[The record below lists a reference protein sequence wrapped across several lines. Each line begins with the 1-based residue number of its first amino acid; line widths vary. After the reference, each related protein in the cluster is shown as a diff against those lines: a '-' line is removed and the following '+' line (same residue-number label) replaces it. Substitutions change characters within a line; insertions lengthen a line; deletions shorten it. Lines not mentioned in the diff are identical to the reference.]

1 MKLYT
6 KKQCPACE
14 KVKSFMAENKIT
26 NIQIV
31 DATNDMVSRMK
42 MSEAGVMTFPCLEK
56 DNGEFLAPSDAI
68 IDFLQPASSSP
79 VPMYVVEA
87 APIAATEVVPGN
99 IVQAASSPKLYK
111 EPPVEC
117 EACQ

>member
-79 VPMYVVEA
+79 APVPAYTLEA
-87 APIAATEVVPGN
+87 AVPTPENTTVSAAD
-99 IVQAASSPKLYK
+99 APKLYK